1 MTHTAFPIAGTCKP
15 RPRWLLLAGIAAIVP
30 SLCLSAPVLAEAGGQ
45 AMAEPAM
52 AGQDIGSDAFDAAFD
67 ASSDPATVDGANDD
81 SRVAMPGN
89 EQMADGETPTAAVS
103 EPASGAELDADT
115 AYDDVTAPTIGAVP
129 MSAGTT
135 PAAAGPAYVPD
146 RPRVAADELYGP
158 PSPKQHRGNLPAI
171 GWTEPNGVVPPAL
184 EEAVQIVTRN
194 YPSAL
199 AARAALR
206 AANADVRSAK
216 WQRAPS
222 FTGNLAYL
230 DDSGTPEPEVVVEAP
245 IWAGG
250 RISANIRRARAQEDV
265 SSAQYVETVQQLALT
280 VSQVYFEIARLTLRE
295 QLLEESLAEHLRL
308 VQTMERR
315 VAQEVSPQADLEL
328 ARSRA
333 AQIQQEYT
341 VSQAARETNLRIL
354 AQLVADP
361 SYDLGPVPYF
371 DPDMDLAS
379 KETLEEQAV
388 AYDPEISRRRS
399 EADIS
404 RADLDLRR
412 AAILPQVNAQYSYSD
427 IFGSRVGVVLRS
439 QTGSGLSA
447 LSDVA
452 SAQARIQTA
461 LENVR
466 VSEQELRREVAAD
479 IINFEAAKARAVIS
493 TDAAATSARVSES
506 YTRQFIA
513 GRRSWLDVMNALR
526 EAVNNAIGK
535 TDAEITAL
543 ATATRLLL
551 NSGRW
556 RPLFSDQPNA
566 GMRIP
571 ESQETGQ

>member
-1 MTHTAFPIAGTCKP
+1 MTQSAPAIAAILKLKS
-15 RPRWLLLAGIAAIVP
+15 RSLLLAGIAAVAP
-30 SLCLSAPVLAEAGGQ
+30 TLCLSLPALADDGGQ
-45 AMAEPAM
+45 ASTLQPIPDPDVAARQG
-52 AGQDIGSDAFDAAFD
+52 ANDQFDSAFDATDDTTVAVPSAPD
-67 ASSDPATVDGANDD
+67 TAASGDVMAP
-81 SRVAMPGN
+81 MPGV
-89 EQMADGETPTAAVS
+89 AVPPRNDA
-103 EPASGAELDADT
+103 PAMVGPV
-115 AYDDVTAPTIGAVP
+115 YDPGRPTIA
-129 MSAGTT
+129 
-135 PAAAGPAYVPD
+135 PD
-146 RPRVAADELYGP
+146 ALYGP
-158 PSPKQHRGNLPAI
+158 PSPKQRKGNLPAI
-171 GWTEPNGVVPPAL
+171 GWTEPARVVPPAL

-199 AARAALR
+199 AARSALR
-206 AANADVRSAK
+206 AANSDVSSAK
-216 WQRAPS
+216 WQRFPS
-222 FTGNLAYL
+222 LTGNLAYL
-230 DDSGTPEPEVVVEAP
+230 DDRGSPQPEVVVEAP

-295 QLLEESLAEHLRL
+295 QLLKESLAEHLRL
-308 VQTMERR
+308 VETMERR

-341 VSQAARETNLRIL
+341 VSQAARETNLRVL

-361 SYDLGPVPYF
+361 SYDLGPIPFF
-371 DPDMDLAS
+371 DPALDLAS
-379 KETLEEQAV
+379 KTTLEEQAV
-388 AYDPEISRRRS
+388 AYDPQISRRRS

-427 IFGSRVGVVLRS
+427 VFGSRVGVVLRS

-447 LSDVA
+447 LADVN

-461 LENVR
+461 IENVR
-466 VSEQELRREVAAD
+466 VAEQELRREVAAD

-535 TDAEITAL
+535 TDAEMTAL
-543 ATATRLLL
+543 ATATKLLL
-551 NSGRW
+551 ESGRW
-556 RPLFSDQPNA
+556 RPVFSDQTNA

>member
-1 MTHTAFPIAGTCKP
+1 MAGMSALIP
-15 RPRWLLLAGIAAIVP
+15 V
-30 SLCLSAPVLAEAGGQ
+30 LCLSAPVHAQDTGVATGPVATGPVGTGPVASGPVATGSVGTGPVATDPSTMMGGQ
-45 AMAEPAM
+45 SAPA
-52 AGQDIGSDAFDAAFD
+52 ATQTDDFDAAFD
-67 ASSDPATVDGANDD
+67 TAEAPDAPPPPNTANPVPSSNAGALPTISPAPTTGVVPGSVGSDTAGV
-81 SRVAMPGN
+81 VAGPVY
-89 EQMADGETPTAAVS
+89 DGE
-103 EPASGAELDADT
+103 
-115 AYDDVTAPTIGAVP
+115 
-129 MSAGTT
+129 
-135 PAAAGPAYVPD
+135 
-146 RPRVAADELYGP
+146 RPRVAPDELYGP
-158 PSPKQHRGNLPAI
+158 PSPKQRKGNLPAI
-171 GWTEPNGVVPPAL
+171 GWTEPVGIVPPAL

-206 AANADVRSAK
+206 AANSDVRSAK
-216 WQRAPS
+216 WQRFPAFS
-222 FTGNLAYL
+222 GNLAYL
-230 DDSGTPEPEVVVEAP
+230 DTSGNPEPEVIVEAP

-250 RISANIRRARAQEDV
+250 RISAGIRRAKAQEDV

-280 VSQVYFEIARLTLRE
+280 VSQVYYEIARLTLRE
-295 QLLEESLAEHLRL
+295 QLLKESLEEHLRL
-308 VQTMERR
+308 VETMQRR
-315 VAQEVSPQADLEL
+315 VDQEVSPQADLEL

-341 VSQAARETNLRIL
+341 VSQAARATNLRIL

-361 SYDLGPVPYF
+361 TYDLGPIPYF
-371 DPDMDLAS
+371 DPSIDLEN
-379 KETLEEQAV
+379 KGTLEEQAV
-388 AYDPEISRRRS
+388 AYNPEISRRRS

-447 LSDVA
+447 LSDVS
-452 SAQARIQTA
+452 SARARIQTA
-461 LENVR
+461 IENVR

-479 IINFEAAKARAVIS
+479 IINFEASKARAAIS

-535 TDAEITAL
+535 TDAEMTAL
-543 ATATRLLL
+543 ATATKLLL
-551 NSGRW
+551 ESGRW

-571 ESQETGQ
+571 DSQETGQ

>member
-1 MTHTAFPIAGTCKP
+1 LTQSDPAIAAICKFKP
-15 RPRWLLLAGIAAIVP
+15 RSLLLAGIAAMVP
-30 SLCLSAPVLAEAGGQ
+30 TLFVSLPARAADGGQ
-45 AMAEPAM
+45 TSTLRSIPDPDVAAQQNGDDRFGA
-52 AGQDIGSDAFDAAFD
+52 AFDAADDTSVAPPSSRD
-67 ASSDPATVDGANDD
+67 AAGSGDGMGV
-81 SRVAMPGN
+81 STSVAP
-89 EQMADGETPTAAVS
+89 MAASG
-103 EPASGAELDADT
+103 EPAM
-115 AYDDVTAPTIGAVP
+115 V
-129 MSAGTT
+129 
-135 PAAAGPAYVPD
+135 GPAYDPG
-146 RPRVAADELYGP
+146 RPTIASDSLYGP
-158 PSPKQHRGNLPAI
+158 PSPKQRKGSLPAI
-171 GWTEPNGVVPPAL
+171 GWTEPARVVPPAL

-199 AARAALR
+199 AARSALR
-206 AANADVRSAK
+206 AANSDVSSAK
-216 WQRAPS
+216 WQRFPS
-222 FTGNLAYL
+222 LTGNLAYL
-230 DDSGTPEPEVVVEAP
+230 DNRGSPQPEVVVEAP

-280 VSQVYFEIARLTLRE
+280 VAQVYFEIARLTLRE
-295 QLLEESLAEHLRL
+295 QLLKESLAEHLRL
-308 VQTMERR
+308 VETMERR

-341 VSQAARETNLRIL
+341 VSQASRETNLRIL

-361 SYDLGPVPYF
+361 SYDLGPIPYF
-371 DPDMDLAS
+371 DPSLDLAN
-379 KETLEEQAV
+379 KGTLEEQAV

-427 IFGSRVGVVLRS
+427 VFGSRVGVVLRS

-447 LSDVA
+447 LADVN

-466 VSEQELRREVAAD
+466 VSEQELRREVASD

-535 TDAEITAL
+535 TDAEMTAL
-543 ATATRLLL
+543 ASATKLLL
-551 NSGRW
+551 ESGRW
-556 RPLFSDQPNA
+556 RPIFSDSTNA

-571 ESQETGQ
+571 ESQESGQ